1 MNESAIAPT
10 TASVQVAQIVD
21 GCAFR
26 GLPFVV
32 SIFTVLA
39 LVFDGFDIQ
48 AVGFVAP
55 ALLGEWSI
63 TRPELSPV
71 LAAALV
77 GMALGAVLM
86 GPVGDKLGRRSA
98 LILSMGVVAVGS
110 LLSAHASTPGEL
122 TLYRFITGL
131 GLGGSLPNAT
141 SLMVELAPLAVR
153 NLVVSITIVGV
164 PIGGVVGAEAAAQL
178 LPAFGWR
185 SVFVAGAVLPVL
197 LALSMWLW
205 MPESP
210 RYLARR
216 PERSNELARM
226 LNRLT
231 RTTRYHASDRFVIA
245 EQATAEQC
253 EGLRTLL
260 TPQYRADT
268 LLLWTSFFTSIF
280 SVYALFNW
288 LPTVLSGVGLPV
300 SVALRSALVFNLGGV
315 LGALIMATAM
325 NRYGSRKVL
334 VTFGVSAAA
343 LALALAG
350 LQNTLYDANHLAP
363 LLMIMA
369 AAGVTIL
376 GVQVG
381 LYSVSAYAYPTSAR
395 ASGVGAALG
404 VGRVGGIVSAF
415 AGGIV
420 SSIDG
425 GVAPFFG
432 GIAAVV
438 LLMTVAISAFRRHMP
453 PVHAPAHAAERASQT
468 ASTN

>member
-1 MNESAIAPT
+1 MTESAIAPPGAT
-10 TASVQVAQIVD
+10 VEVTQVVD
-21 GCAFR
+21 SCAFL

-32 SIFTVLA
+32 SIFTVLT

-55 ALLGEWSI
+55 ALLGEWNI
-63 TRPELSPV
+63 TRAELSPV

-77 GMALGAVLM
+77 GMALGAIVM

-98 LILSMGVVAVGS
+98 LIMSMSVVAAGS
-110 LLSAHASTPGEL
+110 LLSAYATTPGEL
-122 TLYRFITGL
+122 TMYRFITGL

-185 SVFVAGAVLPVL
+185 SVFVAGAILPVL
-197 LALSMWLW
+197 LAVSMWLW

-216 PERSNELARM
+216 PERSDELSRM

-231 RTTRYHASDRFVIA
+231 RSNRYRATDRFAIA
-245 EQATAEQC
+245 EQTAPAQR
-253 EGLRTLL
+253 EGLGALF
-260 TPQYRADT
+260 TPQYRVDT
-268 LLLWTSFFTSIF
+268 LLLWAAFFTSIF

-288 LPTVLSGVGLPV
+288 LPTVLSGIGLPV
-300 SVALRSALVFNLGGV
+300 TVALRSALVFNLGGV
-315 LGALIMATAM
+315 VGALIMATAM

-334 VTFGVSAAA
+334 LTFSVAAAA
-343 LALALAG
+343 LAFVLAA
-350 LQNTLYDANHLAP
+350 LQSTLYDVNRLLP
-363 LLMIMA
+363 LLLIMA
-369 AAGVTIL
+369 AAGATIL

-420 SSIDG
+420 SSIG
-425 GVAPFFG
+425 EGVAPFFG
-432 GIAAVV
+432 GIALVV
-438 LLMTVAISAFRRHMP
+438 LLMTVAIAVFRRHMP
-453 PVHAPAHAAERASQT
+453 PVPAATQVGERASRT
-468 ASTN
+468 ARAS